1 MTFLLKGST
10 LAGKMTEESPIHDPS
25 VPNSVSVPETP
36 RDSFGIE
43 MRYNPEFVY
52 TVLDRSYKSKSMIL
66 NNNWKSIY
74 EKGYD
79 LFDGQFSSSRKDA
92 SEIIPPFGTIG
103 IWTSINCDLKVKT
116 IPDWPNRSSKVFSIS
131 TELLWPSAH
140 SKFEFLAPR
149 LQTELL
155 SMGLDFDLTGN
166 PEGPL
171 PGSKFLISRNLDLL
185 ATIKDWG
192 DTKYYQSGSIH
203 TPAIKIS
210 LPYPSID
217 LASSDDIK
225 KSMDVSAYVL
235 EKTIRALYKMY
246 NKRVPLQK
254 LVFEPLESA
263 STEKTNIASCTYC
276 NSYYPIV
283 HGLTCPH
290 CGASNPRFTT

>member
-1 MTFLLKGST
+1 MIPQEQKEGPSDPEAQKG
-10 LAGKMTEESPIHDPS
+10 KFS
-25 VPNSVSVPETP
+25 V
-36 RDSFGIE
+36 E

-52 TVLDRSYKSKSMIL
+52 TVLDRSYRSTVMTL
-66 NNNWKSIY
+66 NNNWGSIY
-74 EKGYD
+74 ERGYD
-79 LFDGQFSSSRKDA
+79 LFEETFSSRQIRPPS
-92 SEIIPPFGTIG
+92 IIPPFGTIG

-116 IPDWPNRSSKVFSIS
+116 SPDWPDRSSKVFSIS

-140 SKFEFLAPR
+140 SEWKFLAPH

-155 SMGLDFDLTGN
+155 SIGLDFDLTSN
-166 PEGPL
+166 PENP
-171 PGSKFLISRNLDLL
+171 PGSKFLISRSLDLP
-185 ATIKDWG
+185 ATIKDWENTEYFQG
-192 DTKYYQSGSIH
+192 GFTKY

-217 LASSDDIK
+217 LTSPDDIK
-225 KSMDVSAYVL
+225 KSMDLSANVL

-276 NSYYPIV
+276 GSYYPIV